1 MSNYHYSD
9 MQSIQILTEDL
20 SGIVA
25 FAGQSTGKRLH
36 VDREK
41 GIIKG
46 VKIIGFNS
54 QNGRKYTPEALKEA
68 VPMYEGIKVNIDHPE
83 SGPTQ
88 QRSSH
93 DRFGKFINVR
103 FQENEGVFGD
113 LLYLKNHPLA
123 ESVCEAAEREELN
136 DVFGMSHNA
145 QGEGMVD
152 KKNVFVVSKITEVR
166 HVDLV
171 ADPATTKSLT
181 ESQSPTEQE
190 AEEAAG
196 NRVRYK
202 SKRQAV
208 GAKRKFTKAKSK
220 GAVKPTGTLK
230 EAEMEP
236 DNKVSVSKDENFKK
250 QLHIKVMRVLSK
262 NDTADDKKADELI
275 DLVSKEIGGKEM
287 SATESIDENRNMESQ
302 INEAKKDPDMED
314 EDDGKKTS
322 VKVDASKDDE
332 IEEASSVC
340 EKCGSSYS
348 KMEAKEEEDEDEE
361 DEGHED
367 EKQDKKMMKKE
378 IKKAM
383 KESKDPSER
392 LAYYETKEEIR
403 EICEANN
410 IDFEETFVDDLSG
423 LTRASKERL
432 IKRMA
437 AANAKPKCSP
447 TQATFQESKSGSK
460 LPEGESLFRWLSN

>member
-1 MSNYHYSD
+1 
-9 MQSIQILTEDL
+9 MQNTELLLEDL
-20 SGIVA
+20 SGLVQFGA
-25 FAGQSTGKRLH
+25 QQGGKKLLI
-36 VDREK
+36 DREK

-54 QNGRKYTPEALKEA
+54 QNGRKYLPEALKDA

-83 SGPTQ
+83 KGPTQ

-103 FQENEGVFGD
+103 FVEGEGVYGD

-181 ESQSPTEQE
+181 ESQAPREQE
-190 AEEAAG
+190 TEEAAG

-202 SKRQAV
+202 SKKQAV
-208 GAKRKFTKAKSK
+208 GARRKFTKSKSK
-220 GAVKPTGTLK
+220 SANKPTGTLK
-230 EAEMEP
+230 EGEDDTEVPMHNSEKEM
-236 DNKVSVSKDENFKK
+236 KD
-250 QLHIKVMRVLSK
+250 LHEKVMQIIVK
-262 NDTADDKKADELI
+262 HDMADDKKADSII
-275 DLVSKEIGGKEM
+275 DLISKQVGGQEM
-287 SATESIDENRNMESQ
+287 SATEAIEEKMKSKME
-302 INEAKKDPDMED
+302 EAKED
-314 EDDGKKTS
+314 EKSSGKPS
-322 VKVDASKDDE
+322 MKDEKEEDE
-332 IEEASSVC
+332 IKEGASVC

-348 KMEAKEEEDEDEE
+348 KMEAKEEEEDEDE

-432 IKRMA
+432 IKRIA
-437 AANAKPKCSP
+437 AANASGKPKCSP
-447 TQATFQESKSGSK
+447 TQATFQESKSGDK

>member
-1 MSNYHYSD
+1 
-9 MQSIQILTEDL
+9 MQNTELLLEDL
-20 SGIVA
+20 SGLVQFGA
-25 FAGQSTGKRLH
+25 QQGGKKLFI
-36 VDREK
+36 DREK

-54 QNGRKYTPEALKEA
+54 QNGRKYLPEALKDA

-83 SGPTQ
+83 KGPTQ

-103 FQENEGVFGD
+103 FVEGEGVYGD

-152 KKNVFVVSKITEVR
+152 KKNIFVVSKITEVR

-181 ESQSPTEQE
+181 ESQAPREQE
-190 AEEAAG
+190 TEEAAG

-202 SKRQAV
+202 SKKQAV
-208 GAKRKFTKAKSK
+208 GARRKFTKSKSK
-220 GAVKPTGTLK
+220 SANKPTGTLK
-230 EAEMEP
+230 EGEDDTEVPMHNSEKEM
-236 DNKVSVSKDENFKK
+236 KD
-250 QLHIKVMRVLSK
+250 LHEKVMQIIVK
-262 NDTADDKKADELI
+262 HDMADDKKADSII
-275 DLVSKEIGGKEM
+275 DLISKQVGGQEM
-287 SATESIDENRNMESQ
+287 SAAEAIEEKMESK
-302 INEAKKDPDMED
+302 IEEA
-314 EDDGKKTS
+314 
-322 VKVDASKDDE
+322 KDDE
-332 IEEASSVC
+332 KASGKPSMKDEKEEDEIKEGASVC

-348 KMEAKEEEDEDEE
+348 KMEAKAEDGEEEDDEDEE
-361 DEGHED
+361 HED

-410 IDFEETFVDDLSG
+410 IEFEETFVDDLSG

-432 IKRMA
+432 IKRIA
-437 AANAKPKCSP
+437 AANASAKPKCSP
-447 TQATFQESKSGSK
+447 TQATFQESKGGDK